1 MNKFNPLDVLEIQEC
16 LYSYKLILNTLV
28 TESPFDRQMKEARE
42 NSVDYLID
50 KCEDVLKGE

>member
-1 MNKFNPLDVLEIQEC
+1 MKKFNPLDVLEIQEC

-28 TESPFDRQMKEARE
+28 TESPLDREMKEARE
-42 NSVDYLID
+42 SIVDYLMN